1 MTSRPPRVVRLSVG
15 ASQEREGLQ
24 GKFNSLRQSVLGAV
38 SCLLCQREGLLVRQL
53 KLSMNGLHANRFF
66 YEIIFDYIGVR
77 VYFKHVYLYVL
88 VVK

>member
-15 ASQEREGLQ
+15 ASQEREGLH

-38 SCLLCQREGLLVRQL
+38 SCLFCQREGLLVRQL

-66 YEIIFDYIGVR
+66 YEIIFDNIGVR
-77 VYFKHVYLYVL
+77 VFF
-88 VVK
+88 